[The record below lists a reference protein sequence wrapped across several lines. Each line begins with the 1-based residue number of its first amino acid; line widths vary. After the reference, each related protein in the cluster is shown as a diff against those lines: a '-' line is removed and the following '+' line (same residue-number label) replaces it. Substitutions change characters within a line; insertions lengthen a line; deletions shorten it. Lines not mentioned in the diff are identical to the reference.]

1 MLDLSNEMSKKG
13 VLDALNTILDSRKRK
28 IQVSSDSD
36 DQHKDVPQ
44 LKLPKNSEIISKDDP
59 TIDEPTSQDPNQ
71 GQTSRQARI
80 DKLTN
85 LVKDPKALENELIN
99 IQFDNEERENK
110 RIRASQEAARKA
122 LEASGR
128 SMQGIQDFSV
138 FSRDLEQAMKRQTA
152 VNTKPEDTYSKVN
165 PTYAKSDL
173 LMPGSGYLEKRAVP
187 VINVYWDKSGS
198 LTSEDKDRGL
208 DALSYLLQ
216 LQSRKKLKV
225 KNYWFANSVVDSAEK
240 SCGNGTHA
248 FPKILKHI
256 EETRADNVIIFTD
269 KDFNNQTDFSS
280 LEPITIRGCVW
291 WIWCGSIADQAVPYI
306 KTRLRSNVF
315 EYQMR

>member
-1 MLDLSNEMSKKG
+1 MLDLTNDMSKKG

-28 IQVSSDSD
+28 IRVSSDPD
-36 DQHKDVPQ
+36 DQPKDVPQ
-44 LKLPKNSEIISKDDP
+44 LKLPKNSEIISKNDPNIDD
-59 TIDEPTSQDPNQ
+59 PTSQDPNQ
-71 GQTSRQARI
+71 DQTSRQAKI
-80 DKLTN
+80 DKLNN
-85 LVKDPKALENELIN
+85 LIKDPKAIEKELIN
-99 IQFDNEERENK
+99 IQFDNEERENQ
-110 RIRASQEAARKA
+110 RVRASQEAARKA

-173 LMPGSGYLEKRAVP
+173 LMPGSGYLERRAVP
-187 VINVYWDKSGS
+187 IINVYWDKSGS
-198 LTSEDKDRGL
+198 LTSNDKKRGL

-225 KNYWFANSVVDSAEK
+225 KNYWFANRVVDAADK
-240 SCGNGTHA
+240 SCGGGTRA
-248 FPKILKHI
+248 FPEILKHI

-269 KDFNNQTDFSS
+269 DDFNDQTDFSTLS
-280 LEPITIRGCVW
+280 PITIHGCVW
-291 WIWCGSIADQAVPYI
+291 WIWCGSVADKAVPYI